1 MKAEIII
8 FLLFLVKYTLPHL
21 SSTSS
26 IGRERFGLEHWIG
39 SAPQNRPY
47 DCIVE
52 QSQYIHSYAHLNELQ
67 CGECVRAP
75 RRKTFANNLNGD
87 YLHCFKTVRAA
98 CLQAE
103 HEVEHVYAQQ
113 YADTQHVAGT
123 VGNFISRCANGE
135 FEH

>member
-21 SSTSS
+21 SPTYS
-26 IGRERFGLEHWIG
+26 IGRVRFGIEHWIG

-75 RRKTFANNLNGD
+75 RSETFANNLG
-87 YLHCFKTVRAA
+87 CFRTLRAA
-98 CLQAE
+98 CWHTE
-103 HEVEHVYAQQ
+103 HEVEHLYAQQ
-113 YADTQHVAGT
+113 YADTRHVAGT
-123 VGNFISRCANGE
+123 VGNFISRCANGD